1 MKNAKFA
8 SITLLIFVLLLISGC
23 GGRSIDKVEEAIQ
36 GHWEVTYNGEDS
48 AQQIYIGNDKLTTV
62 INGTETQSDYKIV
75 NKNEEAGE
83 IEITTT
89 DATEGGLNYQI
100 KFTDDSRTSAEG
112 ETDALEIKSSSKK
125 EEEALD
131 LISELS
137 KALGAD
143 TALKMTWKYID
154 DEQTP

>member
-8 SITLLIFVLLLISGC
+8 SITIMIFVLLLISGC

-36 GHWEVTYNGEDS
+36 GHWEVTYKGES
-48 AQQIYIGNDKLTTV
+48 AQQIYIGNDKLYVV

-75 NKNEEAGE
+75 NKNEESGE

-89 DATEGGLNYQI
+89 NAEGGGMNYQI
-100 KFTDDSRTSAEG
+100 KFTDNKRTVAESK
-112 ETDALEIKSSSKK
+112 TDALDVKATSKN

-131 LISELS
+131 LIYELS
-137 KALGAD
+137 KALGED
-143 TALKMTWKYID
+143 TSIKMTWNYID
-154 DEQTP
+154 DKQTP